1 MYSYQSLDLKARV
14 NLLFNSGKWK
24 LRRYLCTA
32 GRMQWV
38 FACASVCDSVST
50 ICAKASITYIRV
62 TMPAPN
68 VLAADIFWTVYFL
81 LTSRAIKQ
89 ALATYPAPPFS
100 FVSFHFLALQVS
112 RHGNWTVVCFHLV
125 DSKGTEKKH
134 SGPDTVHIHSCKH
147 CGVSLRK

>member
-1 MYSYQSLDLKARV
+1 MVIRLARV
-14 NLLFNSGKWK
+14 
-24 LRRYLCTA
+24 
-32 GRMQWV
+32 
-38 FACASVCDSVST
+38 CDLGST
-50 ICAKASITYIRV
+50 ISVKAFVTYIRV
-62 TMPAPN
+62 IVSAAN
-68 VLAADIFWTVYFL
+68 VLTADVFGTVYFS

-134 SGPDTVHIHSCKH
+134 FGPDTVHIHASTMECL
-147 CGVSLRK
+147 SERNTANLRTSS